1 MARLSIARRALHV
14 SNCPCHANP
23 SALAYAC
30 APNFARDIFIP
41 TQVLL
46 PPVTRNAHGYQR
58 QGMLLHAIGSIR
70 RLSSSVLQSLP
81 GCGGVPHCTLRA
93 LHSAS
98 SVAAA
103 AEATGTGMGDTAA
116 EEQGQVVRIGKRVFV
131 GNLAWKTSWQDLKD
145 KFRECG
151 NVVYTNVMRDEE
163 GEQGD

>member
-1 MARLSIARRALHV
+1 MRALQ
-14 SNCPCHANP
+14 
-23 SALAYAC
+23 SAL
-30 APNFARDIFIP
+30 
-41 TQVLL
+41 
-46 PPVTRNAHGYQR
+46 
-58 QGMLLHAIGSIR
+58 
-70 RLSSSVLQSLP
+70 
-81 GCGGVPHCTLRA
+81 
-93 LHSAS
+93 

>member
-1 MARLSIARRALHV
+1 MRSRYL
-14 SNCPCHANP
+14 
-23 SALAYAC
+23 
-30 APNFARDIFIP
+30 P
-41 TQVLL
+41 TQVFLS
-46 PPVTRNAHGYQR
+46 PVTRNAHGYQR
-58 QGMLLHAIGSIR
+58 QGMLLQAIGSIR

-93 LHSAS
+93 LQSAL